1 MVQAPWLQPAVW
13 ASCRL
18 GHTPGGHQG
27 GQQGKESLKAGV
39 AVKLHLE
46 TNAVHPRVFLT
57 LNTNV
62 GICLMGSL
70 VCVQVL
76 LTFKGQQLGLL
87 EVESKW
93 APNKVWE

>member
-1 MVQAPWLQPAVW
+1 
-13 ASCRL
+13 
-18 GHTPGGHQG
+18 
-27 GQQGKESLKAGV
+27 
-39 AVKLHLE
+39 
-46 TNAVHPRVFLT
+46 
-57 LNTNV
+57 
-62 GICLMGSL
+62 MGSL

>member
-1 MVQAPWLQPAVW
+1 MIPILIDCTPW
-13 ASCRL
+13 CRL
-18 GHTPGGHQG
+18 PGSNLLFGLPVVLDTHQEDI
-27 GQQGKESLKAGV
+27 KEGSRV
-39 AVKLHLE
+39 RNHL
-46 TNAVHPRVFLT
+46 TAITVHPRVFLT

-62 GICLMGSL
+62 GMCLMGSL